1 LKKILT
7 LKLYITLWETYSKR
21 IVFLC
26 WSNVFTQYWWSPLY
40 LSTRYWEEEQIY
52 IAFIWKYFIISS
64 IQTINV

>member
-26 WSNVFTQYWWSPLY
+26 WSNVFTIVVITVISFNLILKRNKYTL
-40 LSTRYWEEEQIY
+40 LN
-52 IAFIWKYFIISS
+52 FIWKYFNAFNNGRR
-64 IQTINV
+64 Q